1 MAPACPNIRT
11 EDIMYH
17 ANSEVCTF
25 FHNFLSGK
33 IANSIQFLQSNS
45 KQIIIKLNMSVFLPV
60 MKFLILFT
68 YLATQQPIL
77 QASKPRPDICYQVKY
92 KSSEEF
98 ILPGHYSGV

>member
-1 MAPACPNIRT
+1 
-11 EDIMYH
+11 
-17 ANSEVCTF
+17 
-25 FHNFLSGK
+25 
-33 IANSIQFLQSNS
+33 
-45 KQIIIKLNMSVFLPV
+45 MSVFLPV